1 MINHALVLA
10 GPMTAPCASQAASQS
25 PQWLQVLQATG
36 AMATTVGVL
45 IALYLVVIRDP
56 REASEEHRHHVAKMG
71 VLQRVK
77 TERVGAQARKL
88 VPSFARRPM
97 LGDSWWTVRI
107 DNGSNAVTTILAV
120 DVTAIDANGVE
131 VPDGCRQ
138 ANNTVPVDQVFGRSI
153 RAALSESLEPG
164 WNGRSLGQ
172 SSKPYETRW
181 RCTSSKS
188 GLARYRLISTP

>member
-1 MINHALVLA
+1 M
-10 GPMTAPCASQAASQS
+10 
-25 PQWLQVLQATG
+25 
-36 AMATTVGVL
+36 L

-88 VPSFARRPM
+88 VPSCARRPM
-97 LGDSWWTVRI
+97 LGDSWWTVKI
-107 DNGSNAVTTILAV
+107 DNASNTVTTILAV

-138 ANNTVPVDQVFGRSI
+138 ANNTVPVDQVFDRSI
-153 RAALSESLEPG
+153 RAALSESLEAGLERPLTGPPG
-164 WNGRSLGQ
+164 FGALSRF
-172 SSKPYETRW
+172 
-181 RCTSSKS
+181 
-188 GLARYRLISTP
+188 RYRYSSPTWAWRMWIIPAR